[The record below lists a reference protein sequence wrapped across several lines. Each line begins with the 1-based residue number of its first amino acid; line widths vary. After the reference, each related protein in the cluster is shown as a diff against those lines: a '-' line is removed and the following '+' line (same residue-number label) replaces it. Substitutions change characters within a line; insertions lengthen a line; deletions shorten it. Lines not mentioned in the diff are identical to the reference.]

1 MNIILTGFMGTGKS
15 TAGRRL
21 AKRLGWTFVDVDRLI
36 ETSARM
42 PIARIFAERG
52 EAVFRRL
59 ERRAINRIVHGR
71 EQVIATGGGAFV
83 DPQSRAK
90 LRVSGP
96 VVCLTARPQVIL
108 ARVGRR
114 LDARPLLAGSPSP
127 LGRIRALLAQRAA
140 AYAHADLTIDTSSLS
155 IDEVAERIWAKLS
168 PCLCRSWRYFLDH
181 VGELSERYGGKY
193 VVVVDD
199 RVVGSGQTQL
209 AAYQRAESRL
219 AKKEAGIYYIPLP
232 EESLTAL

>member
-15 TAGRRL
+15 TVGRRL

-42 PIARIFAERG
+42 SVARIFAERG
-52 EAVFRRL
+52 EAIFRRL
-59 ERRAINRIVHGR
+59 ERRAIGR
-71 EQVIATGGGAFV
+71 VIRGHEQVIATGGGAFV

-114 LDARPLLAGSPSP
+114 LDARPLLVGHANPVA
-127 LGRIRALLAQRAA
+127 RIRALLAQRAA
-140 AYAHADLTIDTSSLS
+140 AYAHADLTMDTSSLS
-155 IDEVAERIWAKLS
+155 PDEIVERIWAKLS

-181 VGELSERYGGKY
+181 VGELSGRYGGKY

-199 RVVGSGQTQL
+199 RIMGSGDTQL
-209 AAYQRAESRL
+209 AAYQHAASRL
-219 AKKEAGIYYIPLP
+219 ANKDAGIYYIPLP